1 MWPSLPSFWSSAS
14 TAMTAL
20 HPTSTQVPQG
30 GPEAEGVGMGLE
42 PAAAPATSGPE
53 AVVGAPARLRI
64 FVADSHPGV
73 LEALGDVI
81 GDQPD
86 LTLVGEAA
94 TAPTLI
100 ASPALRDADVLVL
113 DLALGPGLIEQA
125 RAVAPSLRVVAQSIL
140 PREPFEG
147 AAMRAGESA
156 FVAKG
161 EHPAALLAAIRMHG
175 NS

>member
-1 MWPSLPSFWSSAS
+1 
-14 TAMTAL
+14 
-20 HPTSTQVPQG
+20 
-30 GPEAEGVGMGLE
+30 MGLE